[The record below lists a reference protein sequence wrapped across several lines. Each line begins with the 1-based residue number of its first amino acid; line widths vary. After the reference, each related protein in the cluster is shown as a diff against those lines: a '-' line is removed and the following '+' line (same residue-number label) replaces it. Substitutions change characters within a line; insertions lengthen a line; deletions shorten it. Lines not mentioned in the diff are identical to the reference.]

1 MSKNKT
7 STWINK
13 RIKDDVFNIEN
24 RTENELLN
32 LQKLLDEVKPLFT
45 LYYLSTTNILPINL
59 YTEQQKKIITSQY
72 FQVWEPIG
80 YLETGWILCKDKVFF
95 CFNSE
100 DFRDFTITYKD
111 MSKVFWTKANSF
123 FSTKCSFQ
131 SPDGF
136 FVGVPCDRMETI
148 SKFFKEYP
156 KEEQNWINFINERI
170 SKIESVKSNKL
181 GKVQSNFL
189 KELDEDGNGEVDLVD
204 GDSFNKLLNI
214 NQKKIIEVDRSY
226 IQKFVKISSYLKTK
240 KVNTQKIFENIKYT
254 KNESELSEL
263 IKLLKNQIHTYEL
276 LVFHSLNMI
285 TALTEDDL
293 ITFYEIYECFDQLG
307 VFNSSWENEVSIK
320 LTDIGNGIKDLMYS
334 IHRMEYTIVSSINNL
349 TYVTEDSFKN
359 LSKSVEKQLS
369 SINSSVKFNNLLS
382 GIQTYQL
389 YRLNSSNKV
398 ID

>member
-1 MSKNKT
+1 
-7 STWINK
+7 
-13 RIKDDVFNIEN
+13 
-24 RTENELLN
+24 
-32 LQKLLDEVKPLFT
+32 
-45 LYYLSTTNILPINL
+45 
-59 YTEQQKKIITSQY
+59 
-72 FQVWEPIG
+72 
-80 YLETGWILCKDKVFF
+80 
-95 CFNSE
+95 
-100 DFRDFTITYKD
+100 
-111 MSKVFWTKANSF
+111 MSKVSWTKANSF

-136 FVGVPCDRMETI
+136 FVGVQCDRMETI

-156 KEEQNWINFINERI
+156 KEETNWINFINERI

-181 GKVQSNFL
+181 EKVQLNFL
-189 KELDEDGNGEVDLVD
+189 NELDKDGNGEVDLVD
-204 GDSFNKLLNI
+204 GDCFNKLLNI

-240 KVNTQKIFENIKYT
+240 KVNTQKIFEKIKYT

-307 VFNSSWENEVSIK
+307 VFNSSWESEVSNK
-320 LTDIGNGIKDLMYS
+320 LSDIGNGIKDLMYS

-389 YRLNSSNKV
+389 YRLNSNNKGL
-398 ID
+398 D